1 MAKTREEKN
10 EALRNILKERYT
22 RMALSFEN
30 ETDADIIEHLA
41 KVKQTE
47 KLTDYIRRLIR
58 DDMAK
63 GEQK

>member
-30 ETDADIIEHLA
+30 EQDADIIEHLS

-63 GEQK
+63 GK